1 MGAVFPA
8 EGVGFSQ
15 FQLLPGA
22 AFLFAIYLLFFPKL
36 FMIYFVMEI
45 AQLKD
50 FLDLGGV
57 FVLSAILIYLFGIRL
72 DRIENTNQKIIA
84 LLMLL
89 MPDST
94 NHDKI
99 KQILDE
105 NDLKVIEKMQ

>member
-1 MGAVFPA
+1 
-8 EGVGFSQ
+8 
-15 FQLLPGA
+15 
-22 AFLFAIYLLFFPKL
+22 
-36 FMIYFVMEI
+36 MIYFVMEI